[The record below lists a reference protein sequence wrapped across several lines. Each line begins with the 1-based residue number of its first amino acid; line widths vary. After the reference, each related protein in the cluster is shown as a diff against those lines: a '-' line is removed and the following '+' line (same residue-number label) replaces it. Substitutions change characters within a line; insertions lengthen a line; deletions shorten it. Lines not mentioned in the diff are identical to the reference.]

1 MGTIGA
7 GFNTLENGKSRQG
20 FDVDDDSRE
29 AMHMMAMEDGS
40 KAMILSDE
48 NGSLRIGMSKKAR
61 ELLQNKEKFIG
72 VKYFN
77 NNGELVWE

>member
-1 MGTIGA
+1 
-7 GFNTLENGKSRQG
+7 
-20 FDVDDDSRE
+20 
-29 AMHMMAMEDGS
+29 MHMMTMEDGS

-48 NGSLRIGMSKKAR
+48 NGSLRIGMLKKAR

-72 VKYFN
+72 IKYFN